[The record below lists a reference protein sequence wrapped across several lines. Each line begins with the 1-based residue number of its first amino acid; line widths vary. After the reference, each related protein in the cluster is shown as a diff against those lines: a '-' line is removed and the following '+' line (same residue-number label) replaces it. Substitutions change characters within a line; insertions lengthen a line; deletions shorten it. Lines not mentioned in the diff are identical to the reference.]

1 MTHDYTTQKIDELFS
16 IINNK
21 KFASFAVHVA
31 AACGITPAQ
40 WNNDKA
46 ASLLAIYCKM
56 REIEQEDNIE
66 IIKNIIA

>member
-1 MTHDYTTQKIDELFS
+1 MTHNYTTQKIDELFS
-16 IINNK
+16 IITNK

-31 AACGITPAQ
+31 ESCGITSEQ
-40 WNNDKA
+40 WNKDKV